1 MSLDKDV
8 DPYGEMS
15 DAEWFQLDME
25 QWWEQTKQDEA
36 ERQDTA
42 TPEPSPDKRD
52 TVTLKSLF

>member
-36 ERQDTA
+36 KRQETA
-42 TPEPSPDKRD
+42 TPEPSPHKRD
-52 TVTLKSLF
+52 TVT